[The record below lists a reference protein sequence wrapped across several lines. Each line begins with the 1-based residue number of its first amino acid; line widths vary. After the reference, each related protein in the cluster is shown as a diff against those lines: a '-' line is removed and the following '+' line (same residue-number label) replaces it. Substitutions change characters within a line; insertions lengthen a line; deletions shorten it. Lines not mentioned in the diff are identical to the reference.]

1 MTRRL
6 LVVAALVA
14 TVAFA
19 GPASVRAGN
28 GNQPDIQGAGGGYLS
43 QCLKYTELKE
53 WNCYLDG
60 MKKVVLASKNPA
72 ALLPDLDILSRNTGG
87 YLAASCHMMMHVI
100 GRDYALVHH
109 VTLQTLQQYLPHSND
124 PGCSAGFGMGL
135 VMGLS
140 SAITL
145 GGPKGANAICMKAPT
160 RFRNYSCY
168 HSLGHAYMRYYH
180 GQLSYSLKSCNALGP
195 QALDCVQGAF
205 HDYWLGLS
213 GQDGAKYTHGL
224 PKTARKLCALYPS
237 RDTVACW
244 FRYYLT
250 IPPKR
255 TPTSASRIEALCT
268 GLRGQQRFG
277 CIASASVISSP
288 DPGVQFSVCR
298 RLPAGDV
305 VACLHG
311 IGYVDIPPALS
322 TLVSFI
328 ERCGTLPAGTKA
340 ACFVWVGTAMGVMTN
355 GSFAKTGCPSLHS
368 PAARADCVAGVKLM
382 SQPLIT
388 FA

>member
-1 MTRRL
+1 VTRRL
-6 LVVAALVA
+6 LAIAALVA
-14 TVAFA
+14 TVAFV
-19 GPASVRAGN
+19 GPASVSAGN
-28 GNQPDIQGAGGGYLS
+28 GNQPDVQGMGGGYLP

-60 MKKVVLASKNPA
+60 MKRVVLASKNPA
-72 ALLPDLDILSRNTGG
+72 TLLPDLDVLSRNTGG

-100 GRDYALVHH
+100 GRDYAIAHH
-109 VTLQTLQQYLPHSND
+109 VTLETLQQYLPRSND

-145 GGPKGANAICMKAPT
+145 GGPNGANAICSKAPT

-168 HSLGHAYMRYYH
+168 HALGHAYMRYYH
-180 GQLSYSLKSCNALGP
+180 GQLSYSLKSCNALGA

-224 PKTARKLCALYPS
+224 PRTARGLCAQEPT
-237 RDTVACW
+237 RDAVACW
-244 FRYYLT
+244 FRYYVT

-277 CIASASVISSP
+277 CIASASVISSS
-288 DPGVQFSVCR
+288 DPNVQFSVCR
-298 RLPAGDV
+298 GLPAGDV

-311 IGYVDIPPALS
+311 VGYVDIPPALNS
-322 TLVSFI
+322 LVSFI
-328 ERCGTLPAGTKA
+328 GRCGTLPAGTKA

-368 PAARADCVAGVKLM
+368 PSARDDCVAGVKLM